1 MRARSLPALLLRAAL
16 LLPLAGCVRTAM
28 PPQDAE
34 TLAATP
40 SPDGGAHGEAI
51 HVPSKSE
58 QAALEDLVRRDAPE
72 AAAILHRELAND
84 DGDIAALAAIYTLR
98 LNLKRDDAPV
108 DAALLRGTQSQR
120 ALIACLSW
128 RWLAQRTET
137 ALPKWQSR
145 AADPLV
151 QLFAALAHVARGQK
165 LPSALAQALALSHRF
180 DTCETGGPPRDID
193 DAPWRAAAL
202 VVDDG
207 PLIHALRFHETR
219 RAATCEADTQ
229 PASQRHYRALCAAL
243 HLPEPPPPSDKATQ
257 HFASTRIPQ
266 ELTPSLTAPLSELR
280 QMVVHRQG
288 SLQREAI
295 CALAL
300 QAQTPVSGD
309 FAAARAAMESDDP
322 RTRIE
327 AARTYLLLT
336 ARATLPD

>member
-1 MRARSLPALLLRAAL
+1 MQSLLLLAAL
-16 LLPLAGCVRTAM
+16 LFGGCVRTAM

-120 ALIACLSW
+120 ALIACLAW

-151 QLFAALAHVARGQK
+151 QLFAALAHVVRGQK

-219 RAATCEADTQ
+219 RAATCETGDNGTMQ
-229 PASQRHYRALCAAL
+229 PASLRHYRALCAAL
-243 HLPEPPPPSDKATQ
+243 HLPETPPPSDKATQ
-257 HFASTRIPQ
+257 HFARTRIPQ
-266 ELTPSLTAPLSELR
+266 EITTSLTAPLGALR

-295 CALAL
+295 CALAQ